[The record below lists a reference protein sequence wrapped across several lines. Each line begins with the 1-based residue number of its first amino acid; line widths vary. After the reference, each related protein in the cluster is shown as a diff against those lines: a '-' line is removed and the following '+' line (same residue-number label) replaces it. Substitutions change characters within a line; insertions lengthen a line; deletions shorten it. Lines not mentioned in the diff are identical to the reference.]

1 MLTLAAVTHPSTAPH
16 ASPHFPASPLN
27 SSLVSK
33 NPLSWSLASAN
44 DSRDKSSLIL
54 RVFSNLYCGFVNK
67 GAFPTTFT
75 IDLHRKYRLLK
86 GKKRLSWFL
95 SLLKSMENLSSRL
108 SGVSINVLIA
118 LLLAV
123 WSRMVHS
130 SGKSVQTFL
139 FSSVGF
145 ELGPLQSWVRGQEQ
159 Q

>member
-86 GKKRLSWFL
+86 GKKKVELV
-95 SLLKSMENLSSRL
+95 LKSAEVHGKLKLQTQWCLHQRFNCTAACCLEQDGAQLWEISADLSVQL
-108 SGVSINVLIA
+108 SGV
-118 LLLAV
+118 
-123 WSRMVHS
+123 
-130 SGKSVQTFL
+130 
-139 FSSVGF
+139 
-145 ELGPLQSWVRGQEQ
+145 
-159 Q
+159 